1 MKTISHKKVTKLSIE
16 LCEKELNEE
25 ILKYREE
32 IIQGSKDED
41 TTELISRAFHWHFYR
56 QKNSSIPKQVKMIFN
71 PTSEIIFKKRVSQFK
86 SEKSL
91 KKNIIY

>member
-41 TTELISRAFHWHFYR
+41 TTELISRAFH
-56 QKNSSIPKQVKMIFN
+56 
-71 PTSEIIFKKRVSQFK
+71 
-86 SEKSL
+86 
-91 KKNIIY
+91 